1 VTWRKAWESPEP
13 GGKERLANLAWV
25 AQGYAD
31 HFVQDSFAPG
41 HLANKTLVM
50 QWFVEWA
57 KDSLF
62 VQVKDWD
69 DVRLMTAGNQPALM
83 GTPLYDS
90 RCPGPSNDPQ
100 AAEEQ
105 GHLAARMAATGI
117 QACGSITRDR
127 AYHQYL
133 RFLEATAV
141 QLSSKQVH
149 DHFNEGCGSS
159 VVMQCEAF

>member
-1 VTWRKAWESPEP
+1 M
-13 GGKERLANLAWV
+13 

-57 KDSLF
+57 KDSLSG
-62 VQVKDWD
+62 QVKDWD
-69 DVRLMTAGNQPALM
+69 DVRFVTAGNQSALM
-83 GTPLYDS
+83 GAPLYDS
-90 RCPGPSNDPQ
+90 RCRGPSNDPQ

-105 GHLAARMAATGI
+105 GDLAARMAATGI
-117 QACGSITRDR
+117 QAYGKITREQ

-133 RFLEATAV
+133 RFLSNHRPAIL
-141 QLSSKQVH
+141 QKNPRPFQ
-149 DHFNEGCGSS
+149 
-159 VVMQCEAF
+159 